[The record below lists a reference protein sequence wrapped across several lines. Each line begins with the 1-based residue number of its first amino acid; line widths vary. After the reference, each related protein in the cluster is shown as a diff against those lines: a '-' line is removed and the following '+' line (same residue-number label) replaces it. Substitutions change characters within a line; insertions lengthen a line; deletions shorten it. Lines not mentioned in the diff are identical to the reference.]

1 MTFLRRFTTG
11 KRLSLAFGLM
21 LVLILGVSA
30 LGIQGSARV
39 FADLKTIYEDRTLP
53 LKQIGDIDSLML
65 RNRILVTEMIRD
77 PAQLSTLD
85 TQLQANIASITALWK
100 DYLATYLTDE
110 EKRLADA
117 FAEVRGNYVRQ
128 GLLAAR
134 DAVKDGDVAKAQAI
148 YGDRIV
154 TLGAQA
160 KVAIDALLALQVRV
174 GAESFHA
181 AESTAASVRIWS
193 LGAAL
198 AAVVIALGAGVF
210 TTRSITAP
218 MQEAVHFAEAVAQ
231 GDLRHRDA
239 TPGQDE
245 AARLIAALGA
255 MAGSLRDIVSRVRH
269 SSESIATGSSE
280 IATGSL
286 DLSQRTEEQAA
297 NLQQTAA
304 SMEELSSTVQN
315 NASTAG
321 QADALATRAAE
332 AAGQG
337 GGVVQQVVRTMQ
349 EISSSSQQIADII
362 GVIDSIAFQ
371 TNILALN
378 AAVEAARA
386 GEQGRGF
393 AVVASEV
400 RSLAQRSA
408 EAAKEIK
415 ALISASVEKVEN
427 GTQLVSN
434 AGQSME
440 DIVAQ
445 VQRVSDLIGEISS
458 ATGEQTIGISQV
470 GEAVMQLDQVT
481 QQNAALV
488 EQSAAAAD
496 SLKHQA
502 ARLSEIVS
510 VFRLGR

>member
-218 MQEAVHFAEAVAQ
+218 
-231 GDLRHRDA
+231 
-239 TPGQDE
+239 
-245 AARLIAALGA
+245 IAYRGKKPRRRI
-255 MAGSLRDIVSRVRH
+255 STHKRRRK
-269 SSESIATGSSE
+269 TGRM
-280 IATGSL
+280 T
-286 DLSQRTEEQAA
+286 TFM
-297 NLQQTAA
+297 AA
-304 SMEELSSTVQN
+304 SPST
-315 NASTAG
+315 
-321 QADALATRAAE
+321 TR
-332 AAGQG
+332 
-337 GGVVQQVVRTMQ
+337 
-349 EISSSSQQIADII
+349 
-362 GVIDSIAFQ
+362 
-371 TNILALN
+371 
-378 AAVEAARA
+378 
-386 GEQGRGF
+386 
-393 AVVASEV
+393 
-400 RSLAQRSA
+400 
-408 EAAKEIK
+408 
-415 ALISASVEKVEN
+415 
-427 GTQLVSN
+427 
-434 AGQSME
+434 
-440 DIVAQ
+440 
-445 VQRVSDLIGEISS
+445 
-458 ATGEQTIGISQV
+458 
-470 GEAVMQLDQVT
+470 
-481 QQNAALV
+481 
-488 EQSAAAAD
+488 
-496 SLKHQA
+496 H
-502 ARLSEIVS
+502 
-510 VFRLGR
+510 